1 MVKWKN
7 GKVAIVSRERRGF
20 STPSRLGVVHFFGLV
35 KANGRGGRGGGG
47 GGRGG
52 GRGGG
57 QRWSKREEEEDSEE
71 LSEEGGKKKE

>member
-47 GGRGG
+47 RGGG